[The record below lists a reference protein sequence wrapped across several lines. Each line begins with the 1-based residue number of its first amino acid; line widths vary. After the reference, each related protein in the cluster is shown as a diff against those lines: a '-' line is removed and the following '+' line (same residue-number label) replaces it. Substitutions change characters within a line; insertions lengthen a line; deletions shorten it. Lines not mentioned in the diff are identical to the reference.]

1 MCVVSKRPDPGLKN
15 IYEGL
20 FTWREKDPSTRKI
33 LEGETTF
40 RLVYMQKVRS
50 EWLPIGEGK
59 EKNCRPL
66 EAERS
71 AAAILFFFV
80 PSNSYLTSE
89 GSLHGARIFLVLGS
103 SYLSARKILSLGR
116 S

>member
-40 RLVYMQKVRS
+40 HLVYMQKFRS
-50 EWLPIGEGK
+50 EWLPSGEGK
-59 EKNCRPL
+59 EEN
-66 EAERS
+66 
-71 AAAILFFFV
+71 
-80 PSNSYLTSE
+80 
-89 GSLHGARIFLVLGS
+89 
-103 SYLSARKILSLGR
+103 LSAFR